1 MGHFR
6 DDDYEELLVK
16 IRQTQRLIER
26 LSREPKAPKLDL
38 ALDVLYE
45 NQARVFTVMRQRR
58 DEARASAGRL
68 STG

>member
-6 DDDYEELLVK
+6 DDEYEELLVK
-16 IRQTQRLIER
+16 IRRTQRLIER
-26 LSREPKAPKLDL
+26 LSREPQAPKLDL

-45 NQARVFTVMRQRR
+45 NQARVFTAMRQRR
-58 DEARASAGRL
+58 DVSRSHAGRS